1 MERLIED
8 KTRGGA
14 IFSVPDN
21 NFFVRFVSR
30 GRKEIRERERGVRRA
45 LQILKMYNSRP
56 LATKAD
62 PFLFSRWRNAGHAS
76 ASCLGK
82 IGPSPT
88 RPPYPHVF
96 ASIERKIWL
105 YSLFVPEMS
114 CCSLAAGSC
123 RNDCSKVYAFPSP
136 LLFLPFLANDTHASR
151 PSSPPFLSIKLYVA
165 LKIPVGMRKRE
176 FSRNIISSAISPHRC
191 LINIGWP
198 DPVPR

>member
-30 GRKEIRERERGVRRA
+30 GRKETRERERGSKSPSNFEDVQLPSARHKGGSFPLFSLTQRRTRVCFMSGENLLRRA
-45 LQILKMYNSRP
+45 PHIHMFSQASREKKKNLTLFFVCSRDVLLLLGRRILSQRLLQGIRVSLPAFILTISR
-56 LATKAD
+56 K
-62 PFLFSRWRNAGHAS
+62 RHA
-76 ASCLGK
+76 
-82 IGPSPT
+82 
-88 RPPYPHVF
+88 
-96 ASIERKIWL
+96 
-105 YSLFVPEMS
+105 
-114 CCSLAAGSC
+114 
-123 RNDCSKVYAFPSP
+123 
-136 LLFLPFLANDTHASR
+136 ASR